1 VFTET
6 IIDQSPLWLLYV
18 ITVWWL
24 LIGCELGFRVG
35 RRSKARWPESGKVSS
50 APIMGSILGLLA
62 FMLAFTFGM
71 SSTRFD
77 TRKQLVL
84 EEASAILVAHQRAQ
98 TLPEPH
104 RSECSGLLREYAAQ
118 RLALPTVK
126 TVEELQGIVVRA
138 ERIQDALWAQ
148 ATIMGERPNMN
159 LTGFVQ
165 SLTILTDLQ
174 IKRLRAAVWNRIPG
188 VIVLALYG
196 IAFLALMALGFNSG
210 MNEHRPGIP
219 AIVLALAF
227 SSVIVLIVDLERPRQ
242 QLFTVSQEPMADV
255 ARRIQPAKQP

>member
-1 VFTET
+1 VLTES
-6 IIDQSPLWLLYV
+6 IIDQSPLWLLCA
-18 ITVWWL
+18 ITVAWL
-24 LIGCELGFRVG
+24 LIGCELGFLVG
-35 RRSKARWPESGKVSS
+35 RRSKARWPESGKASS

-84 EEASAILVAHQRAQ
+84 EEASALLVAHQRAQ

-104 RSECSGLLREYAAQ
+104 RGECARLLREYAEQ
-118 RLALPTVK
+118 RLVLPTVK
-126 TVEELQGIVVRA
+126 SVDELQGLVLRA

-148 ATIMGERPNMN
+148 AMIMGDRPNMN

-165 SLTILTDLQ
+165 SLTVLTDLQ

-219 AIVLALAF
+219 AIVLAMAF

-255 ARRIQPAKQP
+255 VRRIKSARQP